1 MNKFL
6 NTKGAQQAPNLGHPV
21 YEFMSKAGN
30 FADSLA
36 YQSKPTNQIEQ
47 FFLSFQYNPEQ
58 AFKALMWLRDPRGGA
73 GQRRLFR
80 ELLHHTDATAH
91 YSEWIH
97 SNVDKIVEYGR
108 WDDVLELFATS
119 AEQKALSLISDAVN
133 HQNRLACKWMP
144 RPNKKVSKKTF
155 SKSFKIKEFMGLSN
169 QQYRQLLVNG
179 TDVVETKM
187 SENHWDDIEL
197 NGLPGMSMLRHSK
210 AFEKHIPEKWN
221 AFVESKSTKVK
232 ATAIYPHEIMRM
244 LKAQVDHKMIQKTWT
259 DMLDKNLLSSYRIL
273 PVIDQSASM
282 YFSDVGSLN
291 LGEIAA
297 AIGMY
302 VSELL
307 PGRLHRR
314 FVTFS
319 SRPEI
324 VHWANDTLAQCYITI
339 RNKDALNT
347 NVEAVFDTLLDY
359 ASALEVS
366 PDQMPQ
372 AIMIISD
379 MQFDCSSGQIRT
391 PSQTV
396 IEHALQKW
404 DKTPYQR
411 PALIFWNLA
420 GYAGQPVAG
429 YENTAFISGFSPAI
443 LVHLFASMS
452 TDAEGRL
459 YIDYDRLIELAL
471 AKYDVVNPAA

>member
-1 MNKFL
+1 LKKFL
-6 NTKGAQQAPNLGHPV
+6 NHKGAQQAPNLGNPV

-36 YQSKPTNQIEQ
+36 YESKPTTQIDQ
-47 FFLSFQYNPEQ
+47 FFLAFQYNPEM
-58 AFKALMWLRDPRGGA
+58 AVRALMWARDPRGGA

-80 ELLHHTDATAH
+80 KLLKCADSTNLF
-91 YSEWIH
+91 SQWINV
-97 SNVDKIVEYGR
+97 NVDKIVEYGR
-108 WDDVLELFATS
+108 WDDVLELFGTS
-119 AEQKALSLISDAVN
+119 VEQKALSLIAEALNRQD
-133 HQNRLACKWMP
+133 RLACKWMP
-144 RPNKKVSKKTF
+144 RPNRSVSRKT
-155 SKSFKIKEFMGLSN
+155 SYKSFTIKEFMGLTN
-169 QQYRQLLVNG
+169 KQYRQLLVKG
-179 TDVVETKM
+179 TEVVETQM
-187 SENHWDDIEL
+187 SENLWDDIEL

-210 AFEKHIPEKWN
+210 AFEKHMPEKWN

-232 ATAIYPHEIMRM
+232 ATAVYPHEIMRM
-244 LKAQVDHKMIQKTWT
+244 MKAQVDDQMLEKTWS

-273 PVIDQSASM
+273 PVIDQSGSM
-282 YFSDVGSLN
+282 RFSDVGSLN

-297 AIGMY
+297 TIGMY
-302 VSELL
+302 VSDLL

-314 FVTFS
+314 YVTFS
-319 SRPEI
+319 AQPKV
-324 VHWANDTLAQCYITI
+324 VHWDNHTLCQ
-339 RNKDALNT
+339 ALNLIQSNNALTT

-359 ASALEVS
+359 ADALEVS

-379 MQFDCSSGQIRT
+379 MQFDSSCGQIAT

-396 IEHALQKW
+396 IENALRKW
-404 DKTPYQR
+404 DKTIYQR

-420 GYAGQPVAG
+420 GYAGQPVEG

-459 YIDYDRLIELAL
+459 YIDYDKLVDLAL
-471 AKYDVVNPAA
+471 AKYDVTNPKA